1 MKKPDTQTPRLEV
14 VRYVR
19 ITPALDAEVIK
30 VADADERTVSYVLRK
45 AIEQYVRRRG
55 GVA

>member
-1 MKKPDTQTPRLEV
+1 
-14 VRYVR
+14 VR